1 MNFELL
7 SYLDYRLFLKEAY
20 QKLKLENRH
29 FSHRKVAMLTDTSV
43 GYFMKIIQGKRN
55 ISGSVQTKLCELFKL
70 SPEETEYFNLLV
82 NHNQAKNEEER
93 NAFLKQILLA
103 QDSFGKRVNSKE
115 EQFFDDY
122 KNTLI
127 KEATALLGDESNW
140 DQLLKQF
147 VFPISKT
154 ELKKHLEFLIK
165 IGILEDTEQGLR
177 QTDRK
182 VLSGEVNP
190 EILKRL
196 NDTWMDLASQA
207 SHKLPKE
214 ERSLSFVSLSLSQ
227 KGETQLQELLYNTR
241 KHMVAIAQND
251 RNVDRVIQVNLQS
264 FPLIKPEE

>member
-20 QKLKLENRH
+20 QKLKTENRH
-29 FSHRKVAMLTDTSV
+29 FSHRKIAMLTDTSV

-70 SPEETEYFNLLV
+70 NTEEIEYFNLLV

-93 NAFLKQILLA
+93 NGYLKKILKA
-103 QDSFGKRVNSKE
+103 QDSFGKKVNSDE
-115 EQFFDDY
+115 ELFFDDY

-127 KEATALLGDESNW
+127 KEATALLSENTDWE
-140 DQLLKQF
+140 QLLKQF
-147 VFPISKT
+147 VFPISKD
-154 ELKKHLEFLIK
+154 ELNHHLEFLIK
-165 IGILEDTEQGLR
+165 IGILEETKTGFK

-196 NDTWMDLASQA
+196 NDTWMELASQA

-264 FPLIKPEE
+264 FPLIKPKE